1 MRYPYVALSYTWG
14 QTSPTASAY
23 IDKKPLRIRQ
33 NLFDFL
39 QTYRN
44 DPHNIYYV
52 WGDQICIAQADVKER
67 NSQVRLMPRIYSK
80 CLEAIVWLGSNVRHL
95 AWKLAGTAPLPMP
108 ALLKCKLATVIFR
121 HEYFSRLWVIQE
133 TLLPPSVRMLCGD
146 IWMPFEDLLEA
157 YGNGP
162 PAVYLHSS
170 DKVARW
176 NLEAAEGHSLLG
188 FHDDIISAYRQPQR
202 SFSLYHCVTSFACHR
217 CSDDRDR
224 IYGLLGLVP
233 QDQRLAVDY
242 SKTLEQV
249 FLDVMMALMTRGE
262 WNFSAHYISHCHQ
275 ASRLSTY
282 MGLDNH
288 KDAIRALLKHLSDLG
303 RSDKR
308 EEYGVGPGSERL
320 CPSIVSKFTPGHDN
334 TPDTWWCQH
343 RGEIYSWTN
352 ESSGTILQQVRCT
365 SDTAT

>member
-1 MRYPYVALSYTWG
+1 
-14 QTSPTASAY
+14 
-23 IDKKPLRIRQ
+23 
-33 NLFDFL
+33 
-39 QTYRN
+39 
-44 DPHNIYYV
+44 
-52 WGDQICIAQADVKER
+52 
-67 NSQVRLMPRIYSK
+67 
-80 CLEAIVWLGSNVRHL
+80 
-95 AWKLAGTAPLPMP
+95 
-108 ALLKCKLATVIFR
+108 
-121 HEYFSRLWVIQE
+121 
-133 TLLPPSVRMLCGD
+133 
-146 IWMPFEDLLEA
+146 MPFEDLLEA

-176 NLEAAEGHSLLG
+176 SLEAAEGHSLLG

-242 SKTLEQV
+242 SKTPEQV

-262 WNFSAHYISHCHQ
+262 WNFSAHYISHSHQ
-275 ASRLSTY
+275 ASRLREY

-288 KDAIRALLKHLSDLG
+288 KEAIRALLKHLSDLG

-320 CPSIVSKFTPGHDN
+320 CPSIVLKFTPGHYN
-334 TPDTWWCQH
+334 TSDTWWCQY
-343 RGEIYSWTN
+343 RGEIYYGPMRVLGRFCNKCAAHPTLRHDCRYLDQLWK
-352 ESSGTILQQVRCT
+352 EARPVGQLLAV
-365 SDTAT
+365 SDVNHYGRLI